1 MEIVYL
7 RAAAFAVTLRS
18 PHLAVAFAAL
28 FDELARECDAMLEE
42 LMEEWD
48 PKAPPA
54 SPGRSAASFAEE
66 EWRASCRFDREATI
80 REDGTDLKLEPEA
93 TQGGLERQDTG
104 ELERRNA
111 RQPKRI
117 RLDRKTVEGTGP
129 HIADV

>member
-66 EWRASCRFDREATI
+66 EWRESCRFDREATI